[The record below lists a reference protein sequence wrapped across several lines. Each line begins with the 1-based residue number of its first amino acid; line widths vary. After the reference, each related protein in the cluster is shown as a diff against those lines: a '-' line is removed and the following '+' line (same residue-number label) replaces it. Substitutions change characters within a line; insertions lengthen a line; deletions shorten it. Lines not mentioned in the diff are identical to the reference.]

1 MGLLCRELNR
11 TIKKKTEKVG
21 LNIGIKRKR
30 NKLVNKAT
38 EMSEA
43 RNKHS
48 TSSRKDILRA

>member
-11 TIKKKTEKVG
+11 TIKKRKKRLG
-21 LNIGIKRKR
+21 FNIGIKRKR